1 LDETFTA
8 LKKNGCDLYVCSKGL
23 VGPIRLTLDH
33 AGLLGHFKEVYARIS
48 DYEPMDGYD
57 RDTLEGGWTP
67 PPDVA
72 QHLGRTQAGNWSDK
86 AKLCVKLAKAIGPD
100 TPVMLVE
107 DDKKEIDKGIKQNV
121 DTCWVQERKGIQ
133 QGEVAQLME
142 WSMK

>member
-1 LDETFTA
+1 
-8 LKKNGCDLYVCSKGL
+8 
-23 VGPIRLTLDH
+23 
-33 AGLLGHFKEVYARIS
+33 
-48 DYEPMDGYD
+48 M
-57 RDTLEGGWTP
+57 
-67 PPDVA
+67 
-72 QHLGRTQAGNWSDK
+72 
-86 AKLCVKLAKAIGPD
+86 KLAKAIGPD